1 MKKTIEKKF
10 YICPSCKKK
19 QGTINHYQKAT
30 TFFIYD
36 INRAEF
42 INEEAYPCGG
52 EVTWECPECEE
63 ELPYKIYSD
72 LF

>member
-10 YICPSCKKK
+10 YVCPSCKKQQNK
-19 QGTINHYQKAT
+19 IIQFQKAT
-30 TFFIYD
+30 TRFVYD
-36 INRAEF
+36 INKDKF
-42 INEEAYPCGG
+42 TDEEILPHNG
-52 EVTWECPECEE
+52 EIILECPECEE